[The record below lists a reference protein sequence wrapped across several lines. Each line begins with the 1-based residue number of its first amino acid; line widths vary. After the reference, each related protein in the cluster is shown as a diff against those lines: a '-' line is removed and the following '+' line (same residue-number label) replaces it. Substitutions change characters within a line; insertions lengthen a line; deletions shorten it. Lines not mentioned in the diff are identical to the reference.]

1 MVLPALCIVT
11 LQATTAQQALV
22 KGFLS
27 PANNEIIY
35 SIKKTG
41 IQTKKITSS
50 SAALR
55 LNTFPKNVT
64 C

>member
-1 MVLPALCIVT
+1 MALPALCIVT
-11 LQATTAQQALV
+11 SQATTAQQALV

-41 IQTKKITSS
+41 IQAKKITSS
-50 SAALR
+50 
-55 LNTFPKNVT
+55 NTVIT
-64 C
+64 AE